1 MKGEGHMSEICPIC
15 NSVIAEGESVCSA
28 CGYRILGST
37 QSFKPLTLDSEAV
50 APSANRTSES
60 LFKIVRGPQTG
71 IELPLK
77 PGKLTIGRD
86 PHCDVFLNDMTVSR
100 HHATVEIDDKKT
112 VIIDENSF
120 NGVWVNNH
128 SVTQRVLANGDVIQI
143 GEFCLLY
150 QER

>member
-1 MKGEGHMSEICPIC
+1 MSELCPIC
-15 NSVIAEGESVCSA
+15 NSPILEGETTCRS
-28 CGYRILGST
+28 CGYRVLGST
-37 QSFKPLTLDSEAV
+37 QSFKPLPFDSNQMPQVVKRPNEA
-50 APSANRTSES
+50 

-71 IELPLK
+71 AELILK
-77 PGKLTIGRD
+77 PGKLMIGRD
-86 PHCDVFLNDMTVSR
+86 PHCDIFLNDMTVSR
-100 HHATVEIDDKKT
+100 HHATVEIDEDAA

-128 SVTQRVLANGDVIQI
+128 SVDKRVLANGDVIQI